1 MSEWWTYSLQDFLLF
16 SPRVY
21 WRTIELDNEIVWPL
35 HLVTL
40 CAGAMCAFLII
51 YPGGWSASLICSILA
66 AVWLWVAWSFLWNR
80 YATINWAA
88 AYAAPV
94 FVCQALLLVW
104 SGLVRGRFR
113 FDTTRSISTSVGAG
127 LFLYALILHPL
138 VAIASGRTIRAAE
151 VFGIHP
157 DPTVFATLGLL
168 SLVPGSGASVLLG
181 VPLAW
186 CVVSWATLFAMG
198 EPECWISFA
207 VFCLSVGLRLALLA
221 ARSRGK
227 PG

>member
-21 WRTIELDNEIVWPL
+21 WRTIELHNEIVWPL

-40 CAGAMCAFLII
+40 CAGAICALLII
-51 YPGGWSASLICSILA
+51 YPGRWSASLIFSVLA
-66 AVWLWVAWSFLWNR
+66 AVWLWVAWSFLWTR

-88 AYAAPV
+88 AYATLLFV
-94 FVCQALLLVW
+94 FQAMLLVW
-104 SGLVRGRFR
+104 LGLVRGRLR
-113 FDTTRSISTSVGAG
+113 FDTTRSISTSVGGG
-127 LFLYALILHPL
+127 LFLYALILHPV

-151 VFGIHP
+151 VFGVHP

-168 SLVPGSGASVLLG
+168 SLVPGSASVLLG
-181 VPLAW
+181 IPLAW
-186 CVVSWATLFAMG
+186 CVISWATLFAMDA
-198 EPECWISFA
+198 PECWISLA
-207 VFCLSVGLRLALLA
+207 VFCLTIGSRVALVA
-221 ARSRGK
+221 VRRHGK